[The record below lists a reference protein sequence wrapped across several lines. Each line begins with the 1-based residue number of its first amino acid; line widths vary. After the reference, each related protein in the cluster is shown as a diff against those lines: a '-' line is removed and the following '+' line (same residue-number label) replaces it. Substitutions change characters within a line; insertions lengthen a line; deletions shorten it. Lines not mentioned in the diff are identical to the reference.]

1 MGVVEVN
8 LGPAN
13 IDAHEGESL
22 GREAIGFI
30 DPTKLPGDAVQTS
43 PLEVGER
50 IQARTRE
57 NIARGHRPVGM
68 VVLGIYLGVV
78 AEIFL
83 DVDNIVCCLGKE
95 TANSTSIGGLVPRHA
110 VVAQPVRETSY
121 VEGQEA
127 EGSRRLGEG
136 EPSET

>member
-8 LGPAN
+8 LGSAN

-22 GREAIGFI
+22 GGEAISLI
-30 DPTKLPGDAVQTS
+30 DPTELPGDAVQTS

-50 IQARTRE
+50 IQARPRN

-83 DVDNIVCCLGKE
+83 YVDDIVCCLGKE
-95 TANSTSIGGLVPRHA
+95 TANSTGIGGLVPRHA
-110 VVAQPVRETSY
+110 VVTQPVRETSY

-127 EGSRRLGEG
+127 EGPR
-136 EPSET
+136 